1 MQLLSLVLSL
11 AILGLRTRY
20 VVAITAVIVVLVTV
34 AVVMSARS
42 RRPRFELRDLSP
54 DDTQRYL
61 ADFASIEREFL
72 DHPPQAAAR
81 ARGLVEEVMRRRGF
95 PDRIEPSQR
104 VRDLGYHDRDA
115 SRSLEAANADLR
127 GAGNDTERLRRV
139 VQHYR
144 TVFHRLTGTAS
155 AAA

>member
-1 MQLLSLVLSL
+1 MSLLVTL

-20 VVAITAVIVVLVTV
+20 VVTIAAVVVVLVMV
-34 AVVMSARS
+34 AVLMSARS

-54 DDTQRYL
+54 EDTLRYV
-61 ADFASIEREFL
+61 ADFESIERVFV
-72 DHPPQAAAR
+72 DHPQQAAAR

-104 VRDLGYHDRDA
+104 VRDLGHHDRDA
-115 SRSLEAANADLR
+115 SRALEAASADLR
-127 GAGNDTERLRRV
+127 DAGNDTDRLRRV

-144 TVFHRLTGTAS
+144 TVFHRLTGTAT
-155 AAA
+155 ATA

>member
-1 MQLLSLVLSL
+1 MSLLSLLVSL

-20 VVAITAVIVVLVTV
+20 VVATAAVIVVLVIV
-34 AVVMSARS
+34 AVIMSARS
-42 RRPRFELRDLSP
+42 RRPRFDLRDLPS
-54 DDTQRYL
+54 DDTQRYT
-61 ADFASIEREFL
+61 ADFESIEREFV
-72 DHPPQAAAR
+72 DHPEQAAAR

-104 VRDLGYHDRDA
+104 IRDLGYHDREA
-115 SRSLEAANADLR
+115 SRSLQAANADLR
-127 GAGNDTERLRRV
+127 DAGKDTERLRRV

-144 TVFHRLTGTAS
+144 DVFYRLTGAAG